1 MAQKTLAELIA
12 EQTGMAQLGEF
23 KSETPTLSNV
33 TGQAGDFDTWN
44 QPAKKTQGF
53 FGDTW
58 DNIKDEADRAKKKAD
73 AFVKPVE
80 DSYKEV
86 AEVVGNPSKATAGGV
101 VNTLGLG
108 IPGIVARTDVGRI
121 IDSGVNQLGD
131 NIESAVEGINNV
143 LGASKNKDKT
153 GASEFNAGQAKTPT
167 TTELTPEQVD
177 DYLANTSLTK
187 EDNGSSK
194 VTEAGALGEDTRKTL
209 DATTSGASRTNTPT
223 EYSNTT
229 TFNTPETRENFTD
242 AQRQDKIREYSDFVY
257 ETTGKYPTVDDLE
270 QFKANLSTYDSLDSA
285 QSYLEGQQSVT
296 SDNFARTQESK
307 KYYDDMFDS
316 IDPDDYK
323 ATQLAQLD
331 LYREQAYEQTDS
343 RLRQFG
349 YGGEVLGGARAEQ
362 YARVDDQYALDRLKV
377 GQSADE
383 QARQLRDYYKGASL
397 GREDMAYANLQ
408 NSYQAGFGNY
418 QSLAGGYNQLMQPY
432 QQQGFNTN
440 NLGLQNQ
447 LTQNNL
453 RLQNQIN
460 QSNQPTALEQILGV
474 GASIAGGYAGQA
486 IYNYG
491 RK

>member
-1 MAQKTLAELIA
+1 M
-12 EQTGMAQLGEF
+12 
-23 KSETPTLSNV
+23 
-33 TGQAGDFDTWN
+33 
-44 QPAKKTQGF
+44 
-53 FGDTW
+53 
-58 DNIKDEADRAKKKAD
+58 
-73 AFVKPVE
+73 
-80 DSYKEV
+80 
-86 AEVVGNPSKATAGGV
+86 
-101 VNTLGLG
+101 
-108 IPGIVARTDVGRI
+108 
-121 IDSGVNQLGD
+121 
-131 NIESAVEGINNV
+131 
-143 LGASKNKDKT
+143 
-153 GASEFNAGQAKTPT
+153 
-167 TTELTPEQVD
+167 
-177 DYLANTSLTK
+177 
-187 EDNGSSK
+187 
-194 VTEAGALGEDTRKTL
+194 
-209 DATTSGASRTNTPT
+209 
-223 EYSNTT
+223 
-229 TFNTPETRENFTD
+229 
-242 AQRQDKIREYSDFVY
+242 Y